1 MATTRVR
8 VFINKILLYTLSN
21 KQHLKFILNEKKERI
36 YKKKVHI
43 IILKTFQ
50 EIFI

>member
-21 KQHLKFILNEKKERI
+21 KQHLKFILNER
-36 YKKKVHI
+36 KKKV
-43 IILKTFQ
+43 IILNFQ